1 MKYGTRWL
9 QVSFALK
16 LGHPMEWLTFWP
28 LDIFLVSITCTQV
41 ISDLRPC
48 FSYLQSGSGKPPSAC
63 CAGASTLA
71 EAAATSADRRA
82 ACECIKTASQALK
95 PNPDLA
101 ADLPKNCGIDL
112 PFAISATLDCS
123 KY

>member
-1 MKYGTRWL
+1 MKFSASAFRL
-9 QVSFALK
+9 LAIMVVVVVVV
-16 LGHPMEWLTFWP
+16 
-28 LDIFLVSITCTQV
+28 FLVAAPTAEAAITCTQV

-112 PFAISATLDCS
+112 PFAISATLDCT